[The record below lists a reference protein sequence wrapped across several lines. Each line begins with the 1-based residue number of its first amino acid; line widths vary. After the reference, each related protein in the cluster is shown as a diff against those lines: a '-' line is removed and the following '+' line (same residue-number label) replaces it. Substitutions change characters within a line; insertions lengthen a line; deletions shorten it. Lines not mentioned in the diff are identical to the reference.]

1 MEMNQTERLNKKP
14 KYWAMSVAAV
24 LVTAFVLVQPTM
36 QTYAQVADLGAPAF
50 YACVFEPREQAQDPL
65 SMNTVRV
72 NDVAKTIIV
81 EKEIFQC
88 KTVQGN
94 IDLIVHVDTI
104 AEIFENMTSKD
115 IIRKQAEVVTCVLLD
130 PSGPFDS
137 QPDNDG
143 SVLGCDV
150 YTPGTDFV
158 PVSDCRELT
167 GIDDYL
173 EHPQE
178 MNTVNKGKTV
188 KTIVAQKEVFYC
200 EFGPPNPPQPLMDD
214 CGGNDVCDDKKIEQ
228 YVITEIWENLNNL
241 PDNPVTQ
248 KNVESLRC
256 TALIETA
263 FVESCAF
270 ESEPVQELE

>member
-1 MEMNQTERLNKKP
+1 MNQTERLNKKP
-14 KYWAMSVAAV
+14 KYSAIALGIV
-24 LVTAFVLVQPTM
+24 LATAFVLVQPTM
-36 QTYAQVADLGAPAF
+36 QASYAQVADLGAPAF
-50 YACVFEPREQAQDPL
+50 YDCDFDTDEQASDPL

-88 KTVQGN
+88 RTVQGD
-94 IDLIVHVDTI
+94 IDLLVHVDTI
-104 AEIFENMTSKD
+104 AEIFENMTNKE
-115 IIRKQAEVVTCVLLD
+115 IIRKQTEVVTCVLLD
-130 PSGPFDS
+130 PSGQDS
-137 QPDNDG
+137 QENNDG

-188 KTIVAQKEVFYC
+188 KTIIAQKEVFYC
-200 EFGPPNPPQPLMDD
+200 DFGPSNTQ
-214 CGGNDVCDDKKIEQ
+214 GNTQEQGEEFDDDKKIEQ
-228 YVITEIWENLNNL
+228 YVITEIWENLNSL
-241 PDNPVTQ
+241 PNNPVTQ

-256 TALIETA
+256 TTLIEQA

-270 ESEPVQELE
+270 ETEPVQELE